1 MALIT
6 VFGGSGG
13 IGRQIVKLLAKK
25 GHQVRVAVRDP
36 HAALFLKPM
45 GDVGQVTPVQANI
58 RNEASVRSAVEG
70 ADAVINLVGILY
82 ETAAQTFDAVQA
94 QGADLV
100 ARAAADAGARSLVH
114 LSAMVRQRP
123 RHPPMRAARPPGSR
137 RPQSFPRSNDPAAKR
152 SLRTT

>member
-36 HAALFLKPM
+36 HAALILKPM
-45 GDVGQVTPVQANI
+45 GDVGQITPEQANI
-58 RNEASVRSAVEG
+58 RNDASVRSAVEG

-82 ETAAQTFDAVQA
+82 ETAAQTFEAVQA

-100 ARAAADAGARSLVH
+100 ARAAADAGARSLVP
-114 LSAMVRQRP
+114 LSAIGASATSP
-123 RHPPMRAARPPGSR
+123 SAYAMRSSR
-137 RPQSFPRSNDPAAKR
+137 RAR
-152 SLRTT
+152 